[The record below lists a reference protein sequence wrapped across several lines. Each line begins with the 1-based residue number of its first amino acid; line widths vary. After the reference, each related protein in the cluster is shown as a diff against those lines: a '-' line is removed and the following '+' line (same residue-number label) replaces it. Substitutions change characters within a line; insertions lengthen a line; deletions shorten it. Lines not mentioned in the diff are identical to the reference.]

1 MLSTIVSVDPVR
13 QAGSSSS
20 CSTGAIEVTGRFQI
34 LALDGGGFRGMFSA
48 AVLARLEED
57 LGIRIVDHFD
67 LIAGTSTGGIIAL
80 GLGLGLTPREI
91 LTFYTEHG
99 PRIFRDRSR
108 MRGVRHLWRA
118 KYGNGPLRAALTQV
132 FGERTFGESTKR
144 LVITSYNVAADDVY
158 LFRTPHLPALKRDW
172 REQAV
177 NVALATSAA
186 PTYLPG
192 MSLDGARLIDGG
204 IWANNPTMVAL
215 TEAVGPLSIPLEAIR
230 VFSLGT
236 TIDVRS
242 RHRRLDRGG
251 LLPWAGDAVEVL
263 MRAQS
268 ESAAKQ
274 VRHFVGKENAFRLNP
289 TVPTGAV
296 ALDKVNTETLNG
308 LAGHVSRDV
317 SPTVDRMFCDHRAPV
332 FAPLY
337 PVRED

>member
-1 MLSTIVSVDPVR
+1 MT
-13 QAGSSSS
+13 
-20 CSTGAIEVTGRFQI
+20 ERFQI

-57 LGIRIVDHFD
+57 LGVRIADHFD

-80 GLGLGLTPREI
+80 GLGLGLSPQQI
-91 LTFYTEHG
+91 LEFYTEHG

-108 MRGVRHLWRA
+108 LRGLKHLMRA
-118 KYGNGPLRAALTQV
+118 KYSAEPLRAALTEV

-158 LFRTPHLPALKRDW
+158 LFRTPHLPGLKRDW
-172 REQAV
+172 REKAV

-192 MSLDGARLIDGG
+192 MPLDGARLVDGG
-204 IWANNPTMVAL
+204 IWANNPAMVAL
-215 TEAVGPLSIPLEAIR
+215 TEAVGPLSVPLDTIR

-236 TIDVRS
+236 TTDVRH

-251 LLPWAGDAVEVL
+251 LLPWARDAVEVL

-274 VRHFVGKENAFRLNP
+274 VRHFVGKDDVLRLNP
-289 TVPTGAV
+289 TVPTGAL
-296 ALDKVNTETLNG
+296 ALDDVDTTTLSG
-308 LAGHVSRDV
+308 WAGHVSRDV
-317 SPTVDRMFCDHRAPV
+317 SPAVHRTFCDHLAPAFV
-332 FAPLY
+332 PLHSA
-337 PVRED
+337 RKE

>member
-1 MLSTIVSVDPVR
+1 MT
-13 QAGSSSS
+13 
-20 CSTGAIEVTGRFQI
+20 ERFQI

-57 LGIRIVDHFD
+57 LGVRIADHFD

-80 GLGLGLTPREI
+80 GLGLGLSPQQI
-91 LTFYTEHG
+91 LEFYTEHG

-108 MRGVRHLWRA
+108 LRGLKHLMRA
-118 KYGNGPLRAALTQV
+118 KYSAEPLRAALTEV

-158 LFRTPHLPALKRDW
+158 LFRTPHLPGLKRDW
-172 REQAV
+172 REKAV

-192 MSLDGARLIDGG
+192 MPLDGARLVDGG
-204 IWANNPTMVAL
+204 IWANNPAMVAL
-215 TEAVGPLSIPLEAIR
+215 TEAVGPLSVPLDTIR

-236 TIDVRS
+236 TTDVRH

-251 LLPWAGDAVEVL
+251 LLPWARDAVEVL

-268 ESAAKQ
+268 ESTAKQ
-274 VRHFVGKENAFRLNP
+274 VRHFVGKDDVLRLNP
-289 TVPTGAV
+289 TVPTGAL
-296 ALDKVNTETLNG
+296 ALDDVDTTTLSG
-308 LAGHVSRDV
+308 WAGHVSRDV
-317 SPTVDRMFCDHRAPV
+317 SPAVHRTFCDHLAPAFV
-332 FAPLY
+332 PLHSA
-337 PVRED
+337 RKE

>member
-1 MLSTIVSVDPVR
+1 MEIRLR
-13 QAGSSSS
+13 QAELPR
-20 CSTGAIEVTGRFQI
+20 THVAGAVEVTERFQI

-57 LGIRIVDHFD
+57 LGVRIADHFD

-80 GLGLGLTPREI
+80 GLGLGLSPQQI
-91 LTFYTEHG
+91 LEFYTEHG

-108 MRGVRHLWRA
+108 LRGLKHLMRA
-118 KYGNGPLRAALTQV
+118 KYSAEPLRAALTKV

-158 LFRTPHLPALKRDW
+158 LFRTPHLPGLKRDW
-172 REQAV
+172 REKAV

-192 MSLDGARLIDGG
+192 MPLDGARLVDGG
-204 IWANNPTMVAL
+204 VWANNPAMVAL
-215 TEAVGPLSIPLEAIR
+215 TEAVGPLSMPLDTIR

-236 TIDVRS
+236 TTDVRH

-251 LLPWAGDAVEVL
+251 LLPWARDAVEVL

-274 VRHFVGKENAFRLNP
+274 VRHFVGKDDVLRLNP
-289 TVPTGAV
+289 TVPTGAL
-296 ALDKVNTETLNG
+296 ALDDVDTTTLSG
-308 LAGHVSRDV
+308 WAGHVSRDV
-317 SPTVDRMFCDHRAPV
+317 SPAVHRTFCDHLAPAFV
-332 FAPLY
+332 PLHSA
-337 PVRED
+337 RKE

>member
-1 MLSTIVSVDPVR
+1 MT
-13 QAGSSSS
+13 Q
-20 CSTGAIEVTGRFQI
+20 RFQI

-57 LGIRIVDHFD
+57 LDIRIADHFD
-67 LIAGTSTGGIIAL
+67 LISGTSTGGIIAL
-80 GLGLGLTPREI
+80 GLGLGLTPRQI
-91 LTFYTEHG
+91 LEFYTEHG

-108 MRGVRHLWRA
+108 LRGVRHLLRA
-118 KYGNGPLRAALTQV
+118 KYGAEPLRAALTEV

-158 LFRTPHLPALKRDW
+158 LFRTPHLPGLKRDW
-172 REQAV
+172 REKAV

-192 MSLDGARLIDGG
+192 MALDGARLVDGG
-204 IWANNPTMVAL
+204 VWANNPAMVAL
-215 TEAVGPLSIPLEAIR
+215 TEAVGPLSVPLDAIR

-236 TIDVRS
+236 TTDVRH

-251 LLPWAGDAVEVL
+251 LLPWARDAVEVL

-274 VRHFVGKENAFRLNP
+274 VRHFVGKDNVLRLNP
-289 TVPTGAV
+289 TVPTGAL
-296 ALDKVNTETLNG
+296 ALDDVDTTTLSG
-308 LAGHVSRDV
+308 WAGHVSRDV
-317 SPTVDRMFCDHRAPV
+317 SPAVHRTFCDHLAPAFV
-332 FAPLY
+332 PLH
-337 PVRED
+337 PARKE

>member
-1 MLSTIVSVDPVR
+1 MKIRLGGPDLL
-13 QAGSSSS
+13 
-20 CSTGAIEVTGRFQI
+20 GAAAPGAVELTERFQI

-48 AVLARLEED
+48 AVLTRLEED
-57 LGIRIVDHFD
+57 LGTRIVDHFD

-80 GLGLGLTPREI
+80 GLGLGLSPREI

-108 MRGVRHLWRA
+108 MRGVRHLVRA
-118 KYGNGPLRAALTQV
+118 KYGSDPLKAALTKV
-132 FGERTFGESTKR
+132 FGDRTFGESTKR

-172 REQAV
+172 REKAV

-192 MSLDGARLIDGG
+192 TRLDGARLIDGG
-204 IWANNPTMVAL
+204 VWANNPTMVAL
-215 TEAVGPLSIPLEAIR
+215 TEAVGPLSVPLKAIR

-251 LLPWAGDAVEVL
+251 ILPWARDAVEVL

-268 ESAAKQ
+268 ESATKQ
-274 VRHFVGKENAFRLNP
+274 VKHFVGKANALRLNP

-296 ALDKVNTETLNG
+296 ALDKVDTETLYG
-308 LAGHVSRDV
+308 LAGHVSRDA
-317 SPTVDRMFCDHRAPV
+317 SPTVHRMFCDHRAPV
-332 FAPLY
+332 FEPFY
-337 PVRED
+337 PAREE